1 MSEPEVGE
9 LVSIAAHAL
18 KTPLAVIAG
27 YSELLRARDD
37 AAVREEGLAHIS
49 EAAQQLLRVTDDVL
63 ALVSLDAPAFPEPL
77 ALGELMEEA
86 VQRFEERAGR
96 PLAPAPD
103 NPRLV
108 VFADREHVLALVA
121 ALGGSFPGVGEAAT
135 ITLREDGR
143 TAVLT
148 LSCGASAPVRDT
160 TRFARYVA
168 RRLAEANGGALS
180 IEGAAAT
187 VKLPLAGAPPG
198 VLRLLLVDDDDA
210 VRSLLRMTLPTEEFV
225 VVEAADGEEALA
237 ELQRERPDI
246 VLLDWKLPGRS
257 GGVVLADLRRE
268 HPGLPVIVLTADMTA
283 KTREEATALGAD
295 TFLTK
300 PFSPRELLGVVERL
314 LPGRAG

>member
-1 MSEPEVGE
+1 MTEADE
-9 LVSIAAHAL
+9 LVSVAAHAL

-37 AAVREEGLAHIS
+37 PAVREEGLAHIS

-63 ALVSLDAPAFPEPL
+63 ALVSLDAPSFPEPV

-86 VQRFEERAGR
+86 ARRFEERSGR
-96 PLAPAPD
+96 PLAAAPD
-103 NPRLV
+103 NPWLV

-121 ALGGSFPGVGEAAT
+121 ALGGSFPGDGEAAT
-135 ITLREDGR
+135 IALREDGR

-148 LSCGASAPVRDT
+148 LSCGAVAPVRDT
-160 TRFARYVA
+160 TRFARHVA
-168 RRLAEANGGALS
+168 RRLAEASGGALS
-180 IEGAAAT
+180 IEGAVAI
-187 VKLPLAGAPPG
+187 VKLPLAGVPPG
-198 VLRLLLVDDDDA
+198 AMRLLLVDDDDA
-210 VRSLLRMTLPTEEFV
+210 VRSLLRMTLPAGGFV
-225 VVEAADGEEALA
+225 IIEAANGEVALA
-237 ELQRERPDI
+237 ELERERPDI

-257 GGVVLADLRRE
+257 GGEVLAALRRE

-314 LPGRAG
+314 VPGRRRS